1 MKKEDILERNRKF
14 SKNAEDEREEYISGR
29 AGINA
34 KVSFA
39 LVVVVVT
46 IYKRYKNIP
55 NGDIWSIFMTYCATE
70 SLYKYYYLKNKKMLL
85 FGIFSIIAAVCG
97 LLAFIISTYK

>member
-14 SKNAEDEREEYISGR
+14 SKNEEDEREEYISGR